1 VLWLVL
7 SCVQCQMYCVMNTY
21 LYSTVL
27 WCSREAVAIIVVVS
41 EQLGCRVSE
50 QLGWRVSEQQ
60 PGESVCEGRR
70 FVWLM
75 ASPTALDITVLCA
88 MCCVIL
94 CFGAG

>member
-1 VLWLVL
+1 
-7 SCVQCQMYCVMNTY
+7 

-60 PGESVCEGRR
+60 PVRVCVRDDDSYG
-70 FVWLM
+70 
-75 ASPTALDITVLCA
+75 
-88 MCCVIL
+88 
-94 CFGAG
+94 

>member
-1 VLWLVL
+1 MLWLVL

-50 QLGWRVSEQQ
+50 QQ

-75 ASPTALDITVLCA
+75 ASLTALDITVLCA
-88 MCCVIL
+88 V
-94 CFGAG
+94 